1 MEYGTQESCFV
12 PPHSLLWAKASSE
25 PHFISLSFHGNQTYF
40 MNSQKITL
48 SQTMGLFPEQ
58 MKSRGFS
65 SLANGKGTLSDYPA
79 ATSPPGRGRTLWLHS
94 HSDSSTSPQS
104 SFQELCSISSPFGLI
119 PSHLPAEKNTFV
131 ETSSYHCFLLILV
144 LDSHNHL

>member
-12 PPHSLLWAKASSE
+12 LPHSLLWAKASSE

-79 ATSPPGRGRTLWLHS
+79 SAPLLLQVEGGLCDCIPTVTAPPPHKAASRSCAQSPA
-94 HSDSSTSPQS
+94 
-104 SFQELCSISSPFGLI
+104 
-119 PSHLPAEKNTFV
+119 HLG
-131 ETSSYHCFLLILV
+131 
-144 LDSHNHL
+144 